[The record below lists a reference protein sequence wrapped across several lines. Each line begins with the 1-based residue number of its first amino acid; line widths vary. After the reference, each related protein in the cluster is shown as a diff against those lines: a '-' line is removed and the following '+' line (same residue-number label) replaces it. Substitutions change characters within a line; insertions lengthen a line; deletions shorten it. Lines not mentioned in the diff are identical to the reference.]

1 MTTHTGKSGRVP
13 VTVTFLF
20 LVCSLL
26 PATGFSAEQ
35 GKGLLAG
42 TAIVDITPKEW
53 PLVLKGSFFPR
64 PATSAH
70 DPLNVRALAFQ
81 NGEGRAVIVIVDTLG
96 LSREVIDPVKKRAA
110 EATGW
115 RTDQMLI
122 AATHTH
128 SAPSTHTN
136 GKPPQVAY
144 GKLAQD
150 GMVKAIVQ
158 AVKNLQ
164 PASVGF
170 GSDSVPEEVFN
181 RRWYLQDGKM
191 PPNPFG
197 GMDKVK
203 MNPNR
208 NHITEPAGPTDPEVS
223 VIHVRNARRKPL
235 GLLANY
241 SLHYVG
247 HINLGERQA
256 SADYFGEYARV
267 MPWRLR
273 AAASEDFVAMLSNG
287 ACGDINNI
295 DFNGT
300 RAPREPFEQIRIVA
314 AKVADASWR
323 AIRDME
329 YFSDASVAMRQREV
343 PIDWRMPS
351 KALLERSEKILAM
364 TAEQQAE
371 LPRLEPLYARR
382 VVNQSKRTGKA
393 DCLVQAIR
401 IGDQAIVTLPFET
414 FVEIGLEI
422 KEKSPFRH
430 NLVIE
435 LANGS
440 YGYLP
445 TPKHHQLG
453 GYETWLGTSKVRKD
467 ASDILTRNLL
477 EMLEELHTSS
487 GK

>member
-1 MTTHTGKSGRVP
+1 MG
-13 VTVTFLF
+13 LF
-20 LVCSLL
+20 LTKNGS
-26 PATGFSAEQ
+26 
-35 GKGLLAG
+35 KIRI
-42 TAIVDITPKEW
+42 IVANVFLKEI
-53 PLVLKGSFFPR
+53 PLIWQPPYYLV
-64 PATSAH
+64 
-70 DPLNVRALAFQ
+70 V
-81 NGEGRAVIVIVDTLG
+81 E
-96 LSREVIDPVKKRAA
+96 
-110 EATGW
+110 
-115 RTDQMLI
+115 
-122 AATHTH
+122 
-128 SAPSTHTN
+128 STCVTN
-136 GKPPQVAY
+136 RQ
-144 GKLAQD
+144 
-150 GMVKAIVQ
+150 
-158 AVKNLQ
+158 
-164 PASVGF
+164 
-170 GSDSVPEEVFN
+170 
-181 RRWYLQDGKM
+181 
-191 PPNPFG
+191 
-197 GMDKVK
+197 
-203 MNPNR
+203 
-208 NHITEPAGPTDPEVS
+208 TDPKDLS
-223 VIHVRNARRKPL
+223 GQRKH
-235 GLLANY
+235 
-241 SLHYVG
+241 SHYVG

-329 YFSDASVAMRQREV
+329 YFTDAPVAMRQREV

-364 TAEQQAE
+364 SVEQQAE

-445 TPKHHQLG
+445 TPKHHELG
-453 GYETWLGTSKVRKD
+453 GYETWLGTNYVELQASRKI
-467 ASDILTRNLL
+467 SETLL
-477 EMLEELHTSS
+477 QMQRKIVKSS
-487 GK
+487 QQ